1 MRNVALSNF
10 HDVFSRSV
18 LVEYKPGSPNKTGFH
33 ANPEHNKKVTAAV
46 RLIVPVVF
54 KGNPYALVVTAE
66 CFGDTITLPNTP
78 ATLYEVYARKKN
90 DTRPEATLPASSAVY
105 SSSILDWLSNVKDL
119 NGNPYV
125 VDGQLNTKL
134 RETVYN
140 QPAWYGSPYTFDKFD
155 LGKIGSGEGAQ
166 AHGWGLYFAADKKVS
181 EAYKEELAIRS
192 KTIITLNGDK
202 YVFVAGSFTDSA
214 GELLEWRT
222 PKTLALD
229 YIMRKKL

>member
-1 MRNVALSNF
+1 M
-10 HDVFSRSV
+10 
-18 LVEYKPGSPNKTGFH
+18 
-33 ANPEHNKKVTAAV
+33 
-46 RLIVPVVF
+46 
-54 KGNPYALVVTAE
+54 
-66 CFGDTITLPNTP
+66 
-78 ATLYEVYARKKN
+78 
-90 DTRPEATLPASSAVY
+90 EA
-105 SSSILDWLSNVKDL
+105 
-119 NGNPYV
+119 
-125 VDGQLNTKL
+125 
-134 RETVYN
+134 
-140 QPAWYGSPYTFDKFD
+140 PYTFDKFD